1 MARQQGLIYL
11 GKSHRKLAG
20 DRKAVKAQT
29 KGGIAVA
36 TPSPPRIRVVISD
49 DHPLFREGISR
60 ALQLSGFID
69 VVAEAENGRDAL
81 EIIRREIPQ
90 VAVLDL
96 RMPELDGIAVLHALV
111 RDRVDTR
118 VLMLSAFTDSSS
130 VYRALEEGAAG
141 FLTKDSKRS
150 EVVEAVRAISQG
162 KTVVPPEVTGGLAD
176 EIRMRRSQNSPTL
189 SERESQVL
197 NGMARGLSIPQI
209 AKELIL
215 GTSTVK
221 THAQHLYEK
230 LQVSDRAAAVAE
242 AMRRGLLE

>member
-1 MARQQGLIYL
+1 M
-11 GKSHRKLAG
+11 
-20 DRKAVKAQT
+20 
-29 KGGIAVA
+29 A
-36 TPSPPRIRVVISD
+36 TPSPARIRVVIAD

-81 EIIRREIPQ
+81 EVIRREVPE

-111 RDRVDTR
+111 RDQVQTR
-118 VLMLSAFTDSSS
+118 VLLLSAFTDSSS

-150 EVVEAVRAISQG
+150 AVVEAVRAISRGQ
-162 KTVVPPEVTGGLAD
+162 TVVPPEVTGGLAE
-176 EIRMRRSQNSPTL
+176 EIRMRRSQNVPSL
-189 SERESQVL
+189 SERERQVL
-197 NGMARGLSIPQI
+197 DGMARGLSIPQI
-209 AKELIL
+209 AQELFL

-221 THAQHLYEK
+221 THTQRLYEK
-230 LQVSDRAAAVAE
+230 LKVSDRAAAVAE

>member
-1 MARQQGLIYL
+1 MI
-11 GKSHRKLAG
+11 
-20 DRKAVKAQT
+20 
-29 KGGIAVA
+29 IA
-36 TPSPPRIRVVISD
+36 D
-49 DHPLFREGISR
+49 NHPLFREGVSR

-81 EIIRREIPQ
+81 EIIRREMPQ

-111 RDRVDTR
+111 RDRVETR
-118 VLMLSAFTDSSS
+118 VLLLSAFTDSSS
-130 VYRALEEGAAG
+130 VYRALEEGASG

-150 EVVEAVRAISQG
+150 EVVEAVRAIARG
-162 KTVVPPEVTGGLAD
+162 KTVVPPEVAGGLVD
-176 EIRMRRSQNSPTL
+176 EIRMRRSQHAPAI
-189 SERESQVL
+189 SERERQVL
-197 NGMARGLSIPQI
+197 TGMARGLSIPQI
-209 AKELIL
+209 AQELVL

-221 THAQHLYEK
+221 THAQRLYEK

>member
-1 MARQQGLIYL
+1 M
-11 GKSHRKLAG
+11 
-20 DRKAVKAQT
+20 
-29 KGGIAVA
+29 A
-36 TPSPPRIRVVISD
+36 TPNPARIRVVIAD
-49 DHPLFREGISR
+49 NHPLFREGVSR

-81 EIIRREIPQ
+81 EIIRREVPQ

-111 RDRVDTR
+111 RERVETR
-118 VLMLSAFTDSSS
+118 VLLLSAFNDSSS
-130 VYRALEEGAAG
+130 VYHALEEGASG

-150 EVVEAVRAISQG
+150 EVVAAVRAVAQG
-162 KTVVPPEVTGGLAD
+162 KTIVPPEVTGGLVD
-176 EIRMRRSQNSPTL
+176 EIRMRRSQNAPVL
-189 SERESQVL
+189 SERERQVL
-197 NGMARGLSIPQI
+197 AGMARGLSIPQI
-209 AKELIL
+209 AQELFL

-221 THAQHLYEK
+221 THAQRLYEK

>member
-1 MARQQGLIYL
+1 M
-11 GKSHRKLAG
+11 
-20 DRKAVKAQT
+20 
-29 KGGIAVA
+29 A
-36 TPSPPRIRVVISD
+36 TPSPARIKVVIAD

-60 ALQLSGFID
+60 ALQLSGTIE

-81 EIIRREIPQ
+81 EIIRRELPE

-111 RDRVDTR
+111 RDQVNTR
-118 VLMLSAFTDSSS
+118 VLLLSAFTDSSS

-150 EVVEAVRAISQG
+150 DVVEAVHAISRGQ
-162 KTVVPPEVTGGLAD
+162 TVVPPEITGGLAE
-176 EIRMRRSQNSPTL
+176 EIRMRRSQNTPAL
-189 SERESQVL
+189 SERERQVL
-197 NGMARGLSIPQI
+197 DGMARGLSIPQI
-209 AKELIL
+209 AQELFL

-221 THAQHLYEK
+221 THAQRLYEK
-230 LQVSDRAAAVAE
+230 LKVSDRAAAVAE